1 MGSSEDEGNL
11 MISMMKKEE
20 VQYRGVLRL
29 ISLLSC
35 RIVQK

>member
-20 VQYRGVLRL
+20 VQYSTEV
-29 ISLLSC
+29 SC
-35 RIVQK
+35 RIVQI